1 MTHEKNV
8 YELES
13 SKKIVIQSLAGLVFI
28 FCTLVGGAGD
38 PKTQPRLQA
47 GFVSFKLVTEILA
60 AA

>member
-13 SKKIVIQSLAGLVFI
+13 SKKIVIQSLAGFAFI
-28 FCTLVGGAGD
+28 FCKLVGGARD

-47 GFVSFKLVTEILA
+47 GSVSFKLVKEILA